1 MTAQEIETEWTAQ
14 EIVVEGNELLELI
27 EVNLEEVALEF
38 LEKEDDE
45 LEILQNYEPEVYEE
59 EINEEKELLQFA
71 PTAAFVDFGTSCQS
85 LQPTMDN
92 IHAWTKGRGL
102 FKCIKIGDGLHS
114 SVMEDMDWQI
124 T

>member
-1 MTAQEIETEWTAQ
+1 VTAQEIETEWTAQ

-45 LEILQNYEPEVYEE
+45 LEILQSYEPEVYEE
-59 EINEEKELLQFA
+59 EMSEEEELLPFA
-71 PTAAFVDFGTSCQS
+71 PTAAFVDFGESCQS
-85 LQPTMDN
+85 FKPTMRL
-92 IHAWTKGRGL
+92 IHKWTTDRGL
-102 FKCIKIGDGLHS
+102 FKCMKIGDGLHS